1 MKLLKLLG
9 LMLFLLPK
17 INAQITGEVL
27 NLHLKEKI
35 AYVNI
40 WVENQNFGTT
50 TDENGIFK
58 LRDLADSSK
67 LVFSAIGYESKTFG
81 VKDLQ
86 KQIFLKPISFELAT
100 VTVNPPK
107 FKKKIRTGKIDKKV
121 TGLNFI
127 SKEQPWRIGKIF
139 PYNSIYDNKPFLK
152 EIEIFTSAHADR
164 TMQIHVLE
172 LGTEA
177 IENWQILESDILIKV
192 EKGRKITKIDLKPYQ
207 IKMPKSGVMIVVE
220 WLLIDEN
227 RYEFEYKNI
236 EDVLQRNGFFY
247 EPSINTVPKS
257 TNENTW
263 VYKNGIWTKDR
274 PRKILLNNPKGE
286 YAELAMEL
294 ILSD

>member
-1 MKLLKLLG
+1 MKYLKLLS
-9 LMLFLLPK
+9 LMFFLLPK

-27 NLHLKEKI
+27 NLHSKEKI

-40 WVENQNFGTT
+40 WVQNQNFGTT

-58 LRDLADSSK
+58 LRALADSSK

-107 FKKKIRTGKIDKKV
+107 FKNKIRTGKIDKKV

-127 SKEQPWRIGKIF
+127 SFEQPWRVGKIF
-139 PYNSIYDNKPFLK
+139 SYNSAYDNKPFLK
-152 EIEIFTSAHADR
+152 EIEVFTSAHADR

-172 LGTEA
+172 VS
-177 IENWQILESDILIKV
+177 ENAVEDWEILESNILIKV
-192 EKGRKITKIDLKPYQ
+192 EKGQNITKIDLKPYQ
-207 IKMPKSGVMIVVE
+207 IKIPKSGVMIVVE
-220 WLLIDEN
+220 WLLIHEN
-227 RYEFEYKNI
+227 RFEFEYKNK
-236 EDVLQRNGFFY
+236 DGFAQNDGFFY
-247 EPSINTVPKS
+247 EPSISTILKS
-257 TNENTW
+257 TNKNTW

-286 YAELAMEL
+286 YAELVMEL

>member
-1 MKLLKLLG
+1 MKQLKLLG
-9 LMLFLLPK
+9 LMFFLLPK

-27 NLHLKEKI
+27 NLQTKTKI

-50 TDENGIFK
+50 TDENGMFK
-58 LRDLADSSK
+58 LRSLADSSK
-67 LVFSAIGYESKTFG
+67 LIFSAIGFETKTFG

-121 TGLNFI
+121 VKTGFI
-127 SKEQPWRIGKIF
+127 SYEQPWRVGKIF
-139 PYNSIYDNKPFLK
+139 SYNTAYDDKPFLK
-152 EIEIFTSAHADR
+152 EIEILTSAHAAR
-164 TMQIHVLE
+164 TMQIHILE
-172 LGTEA
+172 IGAEGV
-177 IENWQILESDILIKV
+177 ENWQILESDILIQV
-192 EKGRKITKIDLKPYQ
+192 AKGRKITKIGLKPYQ
-207 IKMPKSGVMIVVE
+207 IKMPKTGVMIVLE

-227 RYEFEYKNI
+227 RFEFEYKDKGVMQN
-236 EDVLQRNGFFY
+236 NGFFY
-247 EPSINTVPKS
+247 EPSISTIPKS

-263 VYKNGIWTKDR
+263 VYFNGVWKNDKTWRTPKDE
-274 PRKILLNNPKGE
+274 PENKYL
-286 YAELAMEL
+286 ELAMEL